1 LSIFRKPIDKIKNSS
16 YKGSY
21 GRHLRKKHLL
31 GFIIRFYKPLIA
43 LIAIG
48 TIAVIIIVFQI
59 ASQLP
64 DVEMISTYVP
74 DETTKIY
81 SSEGGLIA
89 DLHKEENRAIVP
101 INQISDYVKL
111 ALLAA
116 EDSNFYNHYGIDIK
130 GIARAF
136 VVNVI
141 HGSAVQGASTITQQ
155 LARNVFLNK
164 RKKIIRKIAEILLS
178 LQIEKHYTKE
188 EIMEFYLNQVY
199 WGHNSYGI
207 ESAASLYFGKKAEAL
222 TLRESAMLVGILR
235 GPEYYSPF
243 RNPSKA
249 KYRKDFVLSRMLT
262 LGFITPEEYFEAKDT
277 PIQLTRRKQL
287 RFKAPYFS
295 TYVVKQLEEMYGEEI
310 VYSSGLRV
318 FTSLN
323 LDYQQKAEDVLR
335 KKIDSTRQDY
345 WIKGEKVP
353 SLNCNQGAILSLDPR
368 TGHILTWVGGYDF
381 LEREFDHI
389 YQAKRQLGSAFK
401 PFTYLTALNMGLSP
415 GTVLDDSPV
424 TFNTIEGPYAPQNY
438 SKKYRGKINMRR
450 ALELSIN
457 VVAIKICDLI
467 DPSNIIVTCRKL
479 GLTSYLAPVL
489 SLTLGASEVNM
500 LEVASAYTVFANS
513 GVKVDPVAI
522 LRIEDR
528 NGNVLY
534 KHELKEKRVFP
545 ANKIYMLVDM
555 MRGVVLRGTGRG
567 ANIHGYHIAGKTG
580 TTNDYR
586 DAWFFGYTPNIVTAC
601 WMGNDDNSPMHN
613 VTGGWLPAQMWREY
627 MSYVLPKRDKEYF
640 RYPRGA
646 VRQKICLD
654 GKCLAGPHCP
664 KESVIEDYM
673 WRGHEYTEH
682 CQVHGVFSGVTGFS
696 TSRPDWEKTF
706 FPNKNK
712 IVYLNNKQEEEEEVP
727 TEDVKKEIKQKKN
740 IMDTM
745 DLGQGI

>member
-1 LSIFRKPIDKIKNSS
+1 LSIFRKPIDKIKTRS

-21 GRHLRKKHLL
+21 GKHLRKRHLIVL
-31 GFIIRFYKPLIA
+31 LVRFYKPLLA
-43 LIAIG
+43 LVTIG
-48 TIAVIIIVFQI
+48 TIAVIIVVFQI

-74 DETTKIY
+74 DETTKIF
-81 SSEGGLIA
+81 SAEGELIA

-101 INQISDYVKL
+101 INHISDHIKL

-116 EDSNFYNHYGIDIK
+116 EDSNFYNHYGIDMK

-136 VVNVI
+136 VVNVM
-141 HGSAVQGASTITQQ
+141 HGGAVQGASTITQQ

-207 ESAASLYFGKKAEAL
+207 ESAANLYFGKKADEL
-222 TLRESAMLVGILR
+222 NLRESAMLVGILR

-243 RNPSKA
+243 RNPAKT
-249 KYRKDFVLSRMLT
+249 KYRKDFVLNRMYT
-262 LGFITPEEYFEAKDT
+262 LGFITPEEFFEAKDM
-277 PIQLTRRKQL
+277 PIRLSSRKTL

-318 FTSLN
+318 FTSLK

-345 WIKGEKVP
+345 WIKGDKVP

-368 TGHILTWVGGYDF
+368 TGYILTWVGGYDF

-389 YQAKRQLGSAFK
+389 DQAQRQLGSAFK

-415 GTVLDDSPV
+415 GTVVEDAPV
-424 TFNTIEGPYAPQNY
+424 TFNTIEGPYSPQNY
-438 SKKYRGKINMRR
+438 SKKFRGNMTLRR

-457 VVAIKICDLI
+457 VIAIKVNDLI

-500 LEVASAYTVFANS
+500 LEVSLAYGVFANS

-534 KHELKEKRVFP
+534 KHEIKEKRVFP
-545 ANKIYMLVDM
+545 ANKIHMLVDM

-567 ANIHGYHIAGKTG
+567 ANISGYHIAGKTG

-586 DAWFFGYTPNIVTAC
+586 DAWFFGFTPNIVTAC
-601 WMGNDDNSPMHN
+601 WMGNDDNSSMQN
-613 VTGGWLPAQMWREY
+613 VTGGWLPAQMWQEY
-627 MSYVLPKRDKEYF
+627 MLYVLPKRPKEYF
-640 RYPRGA
+640 RYPRDA

-654 GKCLAGPHCP
+654 GKSLAGPHCP
-664 KESVIEDYM
+664 ENSVVEDYM
-673 WRGHEYTEH
+673 WRGQEYTNN
-682 CQVHGVFSGVTGFS
+682 CQVHGVFSGVTGINRDR
-696 TSRPDWEKTF
+696 TDWEKTF
-706 FPNKNK
+706 FPDKRK
-712 IVYLNNKQEEEEEVP
+712 IVFLDNKPEEEEP
-727 TEDVKKEIKQKKN
+727 TEDEKIEVKEEVDVI
-740 IMDTM
+740 DTM
-745 DLGQGI
+745 DLGQGL